1 MGLLDAAGT
10 TAGQILSP
18 LTNLFKTAPTYVGP
32 DFLAGLII
40 EELSESSQVPIK
52 TLTLNSTNMPFAP
65 LTYGGTQHVVSE
77 YYPGNAEP
85 ATQVFGSREDVITF
99 KGRFKAKHLSSDSV
113 PSLRK
118 IPDLLKDE
126 LDGIRKRGN
135 MVSITLGEWVRYGY
149 ITKTTFNVRT
159 LADID
164 YQFEF
169 TVISN
174 VKPENA
180 KFAKEVFPKLNENNL
195 LLMKAMGE
203 FELRAK
209 RDSKNPPGGFS
220 PNLFDTINGLI
231 STVATAVSAVTQFVD
246 NVIKTGEDA
255 QRLAN
260 RALGLIKNATASISQ
275 FKRRVGALQ
284 AYRDSFNANSTTTW
298 NEAKKAISA
307 RYVMETY
314 HSPSKVSSGPALSAA
329 QIASL
334 QANLG
339 KYSRSD
345 TAKAAA
351 LSRQTGKSMEQILL
365 EMKSYFQ
372 TLAKLEPLR
381 RYRVKQGDTLQ
392 TISILFY
399 RTPNNWEDI
408 YKHNKLTSTVLT
420 RGTVLEI
427 PKL

>member
-1 MGLLDAAGT
+1 MGLLDAAAT
-10 TAGQILSP
+10 TASEILSP
-18 LTNLFKTAPTYVGP
+18 ITNLFKTKPTYVGP
-32 DFLAGLII
+32 DFPSGMVM
-40 EELSESSQVPIK
+40 EELSENSPVPIK
-52 TLTLNSTNMPFAP
+52 VLKFNSTNMPFAP

-99 KGRFKAKHLSSDSV
+99 KGRFKAKRLSADSV
-113 PSLRK
+113 PNLRPV
-118 IPDLLKDE
+118 PDLLKDE

-135 MVSITLGEWVRYGY
+135 MIKITLGEWVRYGY
-149 ITKTTFNVRT
+149 VTKTTFNLRT
-159 LADID
+159 LADIE

-180 KFAKEVFPKLNENNL
+180 KFAKESFPEISANNL
-195 LLMKAMGE
+195 LLMKATAE
-203 FELRAK
+203 FELLAK
-209 RDSKNPPGGFS
+209 KAPGGFS
-220 PNLFDTINGLI
+220 PNLFDTINSAI
-231 STVATAVSAVTQFVD
+231 STVASAVSAVTQFVD

-284 AYRDSFNANSTTTW
+284 AYRDSFNSNSTTTW

-314 HSPSKVSSGPALSAA
+314 HSPSKVGGGPALSAA
-329 QIASL
+329 QIAAL

-372 TLAKLEPLR
+372 KIAKLEPLR
-381 RYRVKQGDTLQ
+381 SYRIKQGDTLQ

-399 RTPNNWEDI
+399 KTPNNWEDI
-408 YKHNKLTSTVLT
+408 YKHNKLTSTVLI
-420 RGTVLEI
+420 RGNVLEI